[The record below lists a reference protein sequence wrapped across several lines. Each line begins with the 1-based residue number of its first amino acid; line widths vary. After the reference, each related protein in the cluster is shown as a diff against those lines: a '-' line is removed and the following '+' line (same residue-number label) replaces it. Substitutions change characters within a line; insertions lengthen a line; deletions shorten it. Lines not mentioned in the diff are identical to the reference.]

1 MMTKETQLKTLYTL
15 GALLLGGGLFTG
27 LIPENMH
34 AQADVCMTY
43 LLMHSWLPSAKKPGQ
58 QG

>member
-1 MMTKETQLKTLYTL
+1 MTKENLLKTVYTL
-15 GALLLGGGLFTG
+15 GALLLGGALSLGVV
-27 LIPENMH
+27 PP
-34 AQADVCMTY
+34 QAHDSAGMAMTY